1 MVEEATWLAD
11 IRALEGV
18 KELSDPYWQH
28 EDSIH
33 GEDSMIAAL
42 HAGAEPMLRGV
53 HMFFENTTKKVH
65 SAWVLGSN
73 VCSHPGMGHGGI
85 LMTIMDE
92 TMGTLWDRTLKSE
105 LGPGFTVNMQM
116 DFRKPTIAGTTVYV
130 LAELEH
136 VEGRKAKIKGRMM
149 DRPGGTVLL
158 EASAL
163 FVVPKPAPTKH

>member
-73 VCSHPGMGHGGI
+73 VCSHPGAWLHTNIITRIHPIHADGCMSI
-85 LMTIMDE
+85 AIISPCLS
-92 TMGTLWDRTLKSE
+92 L
-105 LGPGFTVNMQM
+105 LGCCHL
-116 DFRKPTIAGTTVYV
+116 I
-130 LAELEH
+130 
-136 VEGRKAKIKGRMM
+136 
-149 DRPGGTVLL
+149 VLL
-158 EASAL
+158 RGCFDE
-163 FVVPKPAPTKH
+163 